1 MTILASTTALAM
13 AIALFFELRRDLMM
27 LHQNSYRNSRYM
39 QWLRESGDST
49 SMSRLCILIIF
60 FVYIQLQIFSSLWA
74 LIFPR

>member
-27 LHQNSYRNSRYM
+27 LQQNSYRNSRYM

-60 FVYIQLQIFSSLWA
+60 FVGLTDRKSTRLNSSHT
-74 LIFPR
+74 